1 MYLEEFE
8 KLHNN
13 FISDQ
18 MTNWKN
24 CNIAKALLSL
34 NHLDYVRK
42 AKDVV
47 IERLKNEASLEW
59 FLDSIYSPD

>member
-8 KLHNN
+8 KLHND
-13 FISDQ
+13 FISNQ
-18 MTNWKN
+18 MINWKN
-24 CNIAKALLSL
+24 CSIAKALLSL